1 MWISGAKIGTRER
14 GRCVFHIP
22 SSGNGTSNNLDY
34 FHLGLRE
41 AMRGIHEGQDPPPD
55 EIFLGLATGSTVLL
69 ILLIFALTIV
79 D

>member
-1 MWISGAKIGTRER
+1 MQKSEHENEGAR
-14 GRCVFHIP
+14 FHIS

-34 FHLGLRE
+34 FTWGFAKPCE
-41 AMRGIHEGQDPPPD
+41 AYMRIKTLPPD

>member
-1 MWISGAKIGTRER
+1 
-14 GRCVFHIP
+14 
-22 SSGNGTSNNLDY
+22 
-34 FHLGLRE
+34 
-41 AMRGIHEGQDPPPD
+41 MRIKTLPPD